1 MFVPYE
7 QAYGEGFEDM
17 PCRVPDIA
25 KIGKLIGFRPTKS
38 LDQILQGV
46 IDYFRDSP

>member
-1 MFVPYE
+1 
-7 QAYGEGFEDM
+7 M
-17 PCRVPDIA
+17 PRRVPDIT
-25 KIGKLIGFRPTKS
+25 KIGNLIGFRPTKS